1 MEHESDCL
9 IDQPRASDIAGIKKS
24 EIWRRIKAGSFPAPI
39 RLGERCTRWSL
50 REVSQ
55 WVEQR
60 KAERAAA

>member
-1 MEHESDCL
+1 MEDMAE
-9 IDQPRASDIAGIKKS
+9 DQ
-24 EIWRRIKAGSFPAPI
+24 AGSFPAPI